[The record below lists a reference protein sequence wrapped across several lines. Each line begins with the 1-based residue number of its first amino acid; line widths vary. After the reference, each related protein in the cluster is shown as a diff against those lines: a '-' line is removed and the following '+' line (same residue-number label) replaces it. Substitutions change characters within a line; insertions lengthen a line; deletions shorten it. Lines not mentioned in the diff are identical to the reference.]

1 MNYYDLSS
9 SQNNI
14 WSLQKFYDNSAIA
27 NIGGTIFF
35 EKEKNIEILTR
46 AINYVIE
53 KQTALRIQV
62 VEIGGE
68 VKQYVK
74 EYSYRSINVREFSSC
89 SKYENYAKEMT
100 SKPISLYSENM
111 NFFEIIKI
119 DSQVGILAIF
129 SHLVS
134 DAWTFSLIV
143 REIESAYSEIEN
155 GSEHNC
161 QNEDYIRHVL
171 DEKDYFYSEKYVKD
185 RNYWKE
191 EYRNGVEKTV
201 IKQGA
206 INAFNIAAGRIV
218 TRISKNLSYEIQEY
232 CRNKGV
238 SEAVFFETVLGIY
251 LYKINSNNSTITLGL
266 PVLNRTKTY
275 EKRIAGMFV
284 STVPLTFEIKES
296 DKISQ
301 VQQNIKEKQIQMF
314 RHQKYPYGLILN
326 AIRKKQELEGNI
338 YDVMFSFQNAKT
350 DVDAITEWYCNG
362 YSEIPFTVHVDNRD
376 NSDTYTVTIDYQK
389 EIFRHEQEVYSI
401 LDRLDYVTRQILKQ
415 DCKSVKEISIVP
427 EKEKNRIINDFNNT
441 KVDYPRDKCV
451 HELFM
456 EQVKKTPDAIAV
468 VFEEKEITYR
478 ELDEMSNVLAHL
490 LREKGVER
498 GSIVPIIASK
508 SWHVIVAMLGILK
521 AGAGYMPVAS
531 DFPKER
537 IQFIVNETK
546 SKIACVYGYEDNLDN
561 VDILKLNE
569 IIYKDAKEK
578 GYLLVKENIPEDV
591 CYVIF
596 TSGSTGVPKGIV
608 LSNHTLTNLIHWQN
622 VKGVLTNS
630 KRIISFTSIVFDVF
644 SQEVFST
651 ILNGL
656 TLIIANDEIKH
667 NLVQARK
674 YIEEV
679 GADTL
684 YCTPSYYG
692 AITKEE
698 KINIAKVILAGEAFV
713 VNRNSQEQGIEY
725 YNQYGP
731 AETHVV
737 TCSRVKN
744 FMDVTIG
751 IPISNTQIYIL
762 DKDNR
767 VLPIGVPGELCIAG
781 EGVGMGY
788 LNRPEFTK
796 EKFILNPFATKEN
809 GHGTVMYRTGDLAA
823 WRENGEIEYL
833 GRMDTQVKIRGLRIE
848 LGEIESVMSEFTGV
862 HMCAVTDK
870 RSEDGRQY
878 LVGYYTTI
886 SDGRKELD
894 IITAIKVDEKELRK
908 YLLQKLPKYMVPNYF
923 MHLSEIPMTS
933 SGKIDRK
940 NLPDIQSNII
950 FEEIKLPKNEIEEKI
965 LSIWK
970 RELNIYDIGCN
981 QDFFEIGGDSLL
993 AIGIL
998 TIIEQELNI
1007 RLQMKDF
1014 LENSTVEELAKLI
1027 CTNGDCF
1034 KDKNEITKNQTTK
1047 FILTPQQKAIY
1058 YASQKNKDSLTYNMP
1073 AFLEIPITI
1082 SREKLIKAIQKVYQK
1097 FPILR
1102 MSVCEEEGKLYGTIN
1117 KDSQLFI
1124 EEYEDAQIEE
1134 FTRPFELDKAP
1145 LFRIG
1150 LSSKYLLLDMH
1161 HIISDGSSLQI
1172 LIKAIKNEY
1181 ENKFSEDEKVEY
1193 GDYANYLEAYL
1204 QKEIVKKGLE
1214 WYQNNL
1220 FSDAEKVVFPKI
1232 QKDSLYKGEQ
1242 YQYRLS
1248 EKIKSIEKEI
1258 CKKYKI
1264 TETILHFA
1272 TYGFVLSLYSGKENI
1287 AGNIIVTNRQHYE
1300 VSNTMGMFVNTLP
1313 VTWEFI
1319 KKQTVEEYL
1328 KICKEKVLCMYEYQE
1343 IPSEVIMKN
1352 IGKDKS
1358 SNFNTAF
1365 VYQASGIKNI
1375 ALDDEEIAIQTLE
1388 THSAKFDLTIE
1399 VIPDKEG
1406 DYLKLEYRTELVN
1419 AYLAE
1424 HIAQCYENIL
1434 LQMAEKE
1441 YLDEIDVLSSEE
1453 YQRIIHQFNDTKVDY
1468 PRNKCVHELF
1478 MEQVKKTPDAI
1489 AVVFEE
1495 KEITYQELDEMSN
1508 GLAIALK
1515 EKGIK
1520 KNDLVGVLLERD
1532 EKVIIVQIAVLKLG
1546 AVFIPIDRRYPEE
1559 RIQYIIDNC
1568 NVSFIIKNQD
1578 KLIKYKNTIDIE
1590 SLEYE
1595 TCNKIES
1602 VKIETEE
1609 GCYIIFT
1616 SGSTGKP
1623 KGCILTNKGLAN
1635 FCRNNNILE
1644 TCNRLQ
1650 KRIAVSVN
1658 TISFDFFIAESL
1670 LPLVNG
1676 YTVVLANEEESVKQE
1691 LFANLIK
1698 KTGANIIQTTPT
1710 KYKMLLANK
1719 TDIQQFDIFVS
1730 SGEALTFELYKML
1743 STNQRAK
1750 IFNPLGP
1757 SECSVWAVGGE
1768 IFKGNNEAK
1777 ECDIT
1782 IGKPIANTQ
1791 IYILNKNG
1799 KPVPIGVPGELCIA
1813 GDGVGLGYLNRP
1825 ELTEEKFVRN
1835 PFATDEN
1842 GHGKIM
1848 YHTGDLAAWRENGE
1862 IEYLGR
1868 IDTQVKIRG
1877 LRIELGEI
1885 ESVMSEFTG
1894 IHMCAVADK
1903 HSIDGRQYLV
1913 GYYSTLSDGRENQEI
1928 ITAIRIDEKELRKHF
1943 LKKLP
1948 KYMVPNCFMHLSKI
1962 PMTPSGKID
1971 RRNLPEPKW
1980 EIGCDEEYIA
1990 PRNKVEELLCSTME
2004 QILNYHSIGIKQDF
2018 FSCGGDSLKA
2028 IEYIVNLEKAG
2039 INLKLQEIYDFPTVE
2054 ELVKCLKEEKPV
2066 SFKKYDI
2073 DEFKKYKELLQRNT
2087 IISDKIP
2094 GEIEIK
2100 SVLLTGVT
2108 GFLGAHVAEELL
2120 QNTNCI
2126 IYCLVRGKDNEEG
2139 EERIKSTFNYYFSN
2153 RYLDVIG
2160 ERIIPINGDIT
2171 DEKLLEKMSIKVD
2184 MVIHTAA
2191 TVKHFGSYKYFYSVN
2206 VLGTKCMVNYAKKVG
2221 AKLIHI
2227 STISVSGNSL
2237 ADGFDTEYA
2246 QEKRYYAENNLYQEQ
2261 SLENVYV
2268 RSKFEAECIVLDAV
2282 LDDLSANIIR
2292 VGNLTNRSKDYV
2304 FQKNYKENAFL
2315 ARMKA
2320 IMELG
2325 SVPEYFLP
2333 LYCEFS
2339 PVDDTANAIVKIA
2352 KHFNM
2357 QHTIFHVYSNMN
2369 LYFDKMVKILEKLS
2383 INMRV
2388 LSKKEFKNCLF
2399 STLQQDK
2406 SYIYE
2411 AFVNDMDG
2419 EGNINYET
2427 NIYIQNDFTIRYLK
2441 QLGFEWTKIDYE
2453 YVKGYIEYFKE
2464 KGFLKVE

>member
-1 MNYYDLSS
+1 MEYYDLTS

-14 WSLQKFYDNSAIA
+14 WSLQKFYDNSAIT
-27 NIGGTIFF
+27 NIGGTVFF
-35 EKEKNIEILTR
+35 EKEKNIEILTK

-62 VEIGGE
+62 VETNEG

-74 EYSYRSINVREFSSC
+74 EYTYRNINIRKFTSY
-89 SKYENYAKEMT
+89 SKCVDYAKEMT
-100 SKPISLYSENM
+100 SKPISSYSENM
-111 NFFEIIKI
+111 NFFEIIRL

-134 DAWTFSLIV
+134 DAWTFGLII
-143 REIESAYSEIEN
+143 REIENAYWEIGN
-155 GSEHNC
+155 GSLYNC

-171 DEKDYFYSEKYVKD
+171 DEKDYFQSEKYLKD

-191 EYRNGVEKTV
+191 EYKNGVKKTV
-201 IKQGA
+201 IKQGT
-206 INAFNIAAGRIV
+206 INAYNIAAGRVV
-218 TRISKNLSYEIQEY
+218 TKIPRDLSYEIHEY
-232 CRNKGV
+232 CRNKSV

-296 DKISQ
+296 DKINQ
-301 VQQNIKEKQIQMF
+301 VQQKIKEKQVQIF

-326 AIRKKQELEGNI
+326 DIRKKQELEGNI

-362 YSEIPFTVHVDNRD
+362 YSEIPFTLHVDNRD

-389 EIFRHEQEVYSI
+389 EIFKHEQEVYSI

-415 DCKSVKEISIVP
+415 DCKSVKEILIVP

-451 HELFM
+451 YELFV
-456 EQVKKTPDAIAV
+456 EQAKKTPDAIAV

-490 LREKGVER
+490 LHEKGVER

-508 SWHVIVAMLGILK
+508 SWQVIVAMLGILK
-521 AGAGYMPVAS
+521 AGAGYMPVAV

-561 VDILKLNE
+561 VEILKLNE
-569 IIYKDAKEK
+569 IIFKNAKEK

-622 VKGVLTNS
+622 EKGILTNS
-630 KRIISFTSIVFDVF
+630 KRIISFTSIIFDVF
-644 SQEVFST
+644 SQEVFSA

-656 TLIIANDEIKH
+656 TLIIANDDIKH

-698 KINIAKVILAGEAFV
+698 KINVKKVILAGESFA
-713 VNRNSQEQGIEY
+713 VNKNVREQSVKY

-737 TCSRVKN
+737 TCSWVNN

-751 IPISNTQIYIL
+751 VPISNTQIYIL

-767 VLPIGVPGELCIAG
+767 LVPIGVAGELCIAG
-781 EGVGMGY
+781 AGVGLGY
-788 LNRPEFTK
+788 LNRPELTK
-796 EKFILNPFATKEN
+796 EKFIRNPFATKEN

-848 LGEIESVMSEFTGV
+848 LGEIESVMTEFTGI
-862 HMCAVTDK
+862 HMCAVTNK
-870 RSEDGRQY
+870 RSEDGRQC

-886 SDGRKELD
+886 SDGRKEQE
-894 IITAIKVDEKELRK
+894 IISAIKVDEKELRK

-923 MHLSEIPMTS
+923 MHLSKIPMTS

-950 FEEIKLPKNEIEEKI
+950 IEEIKLPKNEIEEKI

-970 RELNIYDIGCN
+970 RELNICDISCN
-981 QDFFEIGGDSLL
+981 HDFFEIGGDSLL
-993 AIGIL
+993 AISVL
-998 TIIEQELNI
+998 TIIEQELSV

-1014 LENSTVEELAKLI
+1014 IEYSTVEGLAKLI
-1027 CTNGDCF
+1027 CTNRDSS
-1034 KDKNEITKNQTTK
+1034 KDKNEITKNQRTK

-1058 YASQKNKDSLTYNMP
+1058 YASKKNKDSLTYNMP

-1082 SREKLIKAIQKVYQK
+1082 SREKLIESIQKVYQK
-1097 FPILR
+1097 FSILR
-1102 MSVCEEEGKLYGTIN
+1102 MSVHEDEGKLYGTIN

-1134 FTRPFELDKAP
+1134 FIRPFELDKAP

-1161 HIISDGSSLQI
+1161 HIISDGASLQI
-1172 LIKAIKNEY
+1172 LIKTLKNEY
-1181 ENKFSEDEKVEY
+1181 ENKYSEGEKVEY

-1204 QKEIVKKGLE
+1204 KTENVKKGLE

-1220 FSDAEKVVFPKI
+1220 YSDVEKVVFPKI
-1232 QKDSLYKGEQ
+1232 QRDSLHKGEQ

-1248 EKIKSIEKEI
+1248 EKIKTIEKEI

-1272 TYGFVLSLYSGKENI
+1272 TYGFVLSMYSGKENI

-1300 VSNTMGMFVNTLP
+1300 VSNTIGMFVNTLP
-1313 VTWEFI
+1313 ITWEFV
-1319 KKQTVEEYL
+1319 KKRTVEEFL
-1328 KICKEKVLCMYEYQE
+1328 KMCREKVLKMYEYQE
-1343 IPSEVIMKN
+1343 IPSEIIMEN
-1352 IGKDKS
+1352 IGNDKRS
-1358 SNFNTAF
+1358 IFNTAF
-1365 VYQASGIKNI
+1365 VYQASDIKKI
-1375 ALDDEEIAIQTLE
+1375 ILDDEEITIQE
-1388 THSAKFDLTIE
+1388 YDTHSAKFDLTFEI
-1399 VIPDKEG
+1399 IPNEG
-1406 DYLKLEYRTELVN
+1406 GDCLRLEYRTELVN

-1434 LQMAEKE
+1434 LQLAEKE
-1441 YLDEIDVLSSEE
+1441 YLDEIDVLNNGE

-1468 PRNKCVHELF
+1468 PRDKCVHELF

-1495 KEITYQELDEMSN
+1495 NEITYRELDEMSN

-1515 EKGIK
+1515 EKGVK
-1520 KNDLVGVLLERD
+1520 KNDLIGVLLERD

-1568 NVSFIIKNQD
+1568 NVKFIIKNQD

-1595 TCNKIES
+1595 PCDELENINVEAK
-1602 VKIETEE
+1602 E

-1623 KGCILTNKGLAN
+1623 KGCILTNKGLVN

-1644 TCNRLQ
+1644 TCNRLE

-1691 LFANLIK
+1691 MFANLIK

-1710 KYKMLLANK
+1710 KYKMLLANEN
-1719 TDIQQFDIFVS
+1719 TIQQFDIFVS

-1768 IFKGNNEAK
+1768 IFKENNETK

-1791 IYILNKNG
+1791 IYILNKNS

-1825 ELTEEKFVRN
+1825 ELTEEKFVKN

-1848 YHTGDLAAWRENGE
+1848 YHTGDLATWRENGE

-1885 ESVMSEFTG
+1885 ESVMSEFPG
-1894 IHMCAVADK
+1894 IHMCAVTDK
-1903 HSIDGRQYLV
+1903 RSDEGRQYLV
-1913 GYYSTLSDGRENQEI
+1913 GYYTTFSDVKEKREI
-1928 ITAIRIDEKELRKHF
+1928 VTAIRINEKELRDY
-1943 LKKLP
+1943 LLQKLP
-1948 KYMVPNCFMHLSKI
+1948 KYMVPNYFMHLSKI
-1962 PMTPSGKID
+1962 PMTPSGKTD
-1971 RRNLPEPKW
+1971 RKKLPEPKW
-1980 EIGCDEEYIA
+1980 EIECNEEYVA
-1990 PRNKVEELLCSTME
+1990 PRNEVEELLCSKME
-2004 QILNYHSIGIKQDF
+2004 QILNYHPIGIKQDF

-2028 IEYIVNLEKAG
+2028 IEYIVSLEKEG
-2039 INLKLQEIYDFPTVE
+2039 INLKLQEIYDYSSVE
-2054 ELVKCLKEEKPV
+2054 ELGKCLKKDKAV
-2066 SFKKYDI
+2066 SLRKYDMN
-2073 DEFKKYKELLQRNT
+2073 EFKKYSELLQRNT
-2087 IISDKIP
+2087 IINDKIP
-2094 GEIEIK
+2094 EEMEFET
-2100 SVLLTGVT
+2100 VLLTGVT
-2108 GFLGAHVAEELL
+2108 GFLGTHIAEELL
-2120 QNTNCI
+2120 KNTNCI
-2126 IYCLVRGKDNEEG
+2126 IYCLVRGKDNEVG
-2139 EERIKSTFNYYFSN
+2139 EERIKSIFNYYFGN
-2153 RYLDVIG
+2153 EYQDVIG
-2160 ERIIPINGDIT
+2160 KRIIPINGDIT
-2171 DEKLLEKMSIKVD
+2171 DDNLFEKLSVDVD
-2184 MVIHTAA
+2184 MVIHAA
-2191 TVKHFGSYKYFYSVN
+2191 AVVKHFGSYKYFHSVN
-2206 VLGTKCMVNYAKKVG
+2206 VLGTKRMVDYAKKVG
-2221 AKLIHI
+2221 AKFIHI

-2237 ADGFDTEYA
+2237 ADGFYAEYA
-2246 QEKRYYAENNLYQEQ
+2246 REKRYYAENNLYQQQ

-2268 RSKFEAECIVLDAV
+2268 RSKFEAECIVLDA
-2282 LDDLSANIIR
+2282 LLEGLSANIIR
-2292 VGNLTNRSKDYV
+2292 IGNLTNRSKDFV
-2304 FQKNYKENAFL
+2304 FQKNYSENAFL
-2315 ARMKA
+2315 TRMKA
-2320 IMELG
+2320 IMDLG
-2325 SVPEYFLP
+2325 SIPEYFLP

-2357 QHTIFHVYSNMN
+2357 KHTVFHVYSNKN
-2369 LYFDKMVKILEKLS
+2369 LYFEEMLKILEKLS

-2388 LSKKEFKNCLF
+2388 LSKEEFKKCLF
-2399 STLQQDK
+2399 NTLQQDQ

-2411 AFVNDMDG
+2411 AFVNDMDQ

-2427 NIYIQNDFTIRYLK
+2427 NIFIQNDFTIRYLK

-2453 YVKGYIEYFKE
+2453 YVKGYIEYFKQ

>member
-35 EKEKNIEILTR
+35 EKEKDIEILTR

-74 EYSYRSINVREFSSC
+74 EYSYRSINVREFSSY

-171 DEKDYFYSEKYVKD
+171 DEKDYFHSEKYVKD

-191 EYRNGVEKTV
+191 EYGNGVEKTV

-218 TRISKNLSYEIQEY
+218 TKISKNLSYEIQEY

-326 AIRKKQELEGNI
+326 AIREKQELEGNI

-468 VFEEKEITYR
+468 VFEEKEITY
-478 ELDEMSNVLAHL
+478 
-490 LREKGVER
+490 
-498 GSIVPIIASK
+498 
-508 SWHVIVAMLGILK
+508 
-521 AGAGYMPVAS
+521 
-531 DFPKER
+531 
-537 IQFIVNETK
+537 
-546 SKIACVYGYEDNLDN
+546 
-561 VDILKLNE
+561 
-569 IIYKDAKEK
+569 
-578 GYLLVKENIPEDV
+578 
-591 CYVIF
+591 
-596 TSGSTGVPKGIV
+596 
-608 LSNHTLTNLIHWQN
+608 
-622 VKGVLTNS
+622 
-630 KRIISFTSIVFDVF
+630 
-644 SQEVFST
+644 
-651 ILNGL
+651 
-656 TLIIANDEIKH
+656 
-667 NLVQARK
+667 
-674 YIEEV
+674 
-679 GADTL
+679 
-684 YCTPSYYG
+684 
-692 AITKEE
+692 
-698 KINIAKVILAGEAFV
+698 
-713 VNRNSQEQGIEY
+713 
-725 YNQYGP
+725 
-731 AETHVV
+731 
-737 TCSRVKN
+737 
-744 FMDVTIG
+744 
-751 IPISNTQIYIL
+751 
-762 DKDNR
+762 
-767 VLPIGVPGELCIAG
+767 
-781 EGVGMGY
+781 
-788 LNRPEFTK
+788 
-796 EKFILNPFATKEN
+796 
-809 GHGTVMYRTGDLAA
+809 
-823 WRENGEIEYL
+823 
-833 GRMDTQVKIRGLRIE
+833 
-848 LGEIESVMSEFTGV
+848 
-862 HMCAVTDK
+862 
-870 RSEDGRQY
+870 
-878 LVGYYTTI
+878 
-886 SDGRKELD
+886 
-894 IITAIKVDEKELRK
+894 
-908 YLLQKLPKYMVPNYF
+908 
-923 MHLSEIPMTS
+923 
-933 SGKIDRK
+933 
-940 NLPDIQSNII
+940 
-950 FEEIKLPKNEIEEKI
+950 
-965 LSIWK
+965 
-970 RELNIYDIGCN
+970 
-981 QDFFEIGGDSLL
+981 
-993 AIGIL
+993 
-998 TIIEQELNI
+998 
-1007 RLQMKDF
+1007 
-1014 LENSTVEELAKLI
+1014 
-1027 CTNGDCF
+1027 
-1034 KDKNEITKNQTTK
+1034 
-1047 FILTPQQKAIY
+1047 
-1058 YASQKNKDSLTYNMP
+1058 
-1073 AFLEIPITI
+1073 
-1082 SREKLIKAIQKVYQK
+1082 
-1097 FPILR
+1097 
-1102 MSVCEEEGKLYGTIN
+1102 
-1117 KDSQLFI
+1117 
-1124 EEYEDAQIEE
+1124 
-1134 FTRPFELDKAP
+1134 
-1145 LFRIG
+1145 
-1150 LSSKYLLLDMH
+1150 
-1161 HIISDGSSLQI
+1161 
-1172 LIKAIKNEY
+1172 
-1181 ENKFSEDEKVEY
+1181 
-1193 GDYANYLEAYL
+1193 
-1204 QKEIVKKGLE
+1204 
-1214 WYQNNL
+1214 
-1220 FSDAEKVVFPKI
+1220 
-1232 QKDSLYKGEQ
+1232 
-1242 YQYRLS
+1242 
-1248 EKIKSIEKEI
+1248 
-1258 CKKYKI
+1258 
-1264 TETILHFA
+1264 
-1272 TYGFVLSLYSGKENI
+1272 
-1287 AGNIIVTNRQHYE
+1287 
-1300 VSNTMGMFVNTLP
+1300 
-1313 VTWEFI
+1313 
-1319 KKQTVEEYL
+1319 
-1328 KICKEKVLCMYEYQE
+1328 
-1343 IPSEVIMKN
+1343 
-1352 IGKDKS
+1352 
-1358 SNFNTAF
+1358 
-1365 VYQASGIKNI
+1365 
-1375 ALDDEEIAIQTLE
+1375 
-1388 THSAKFDLTIE
+1388 
-1399 VIPDKEG
+1399 
-1406 DYLKLEYRTELVN
+1406 
-1419 AYLAE
+1419 
-1424 HIAQCYENIL
+1424 
-1434 LQMAEKE
+1434 
-1441 YLDEIDVLSSEE
+1441 
-1453 YQRIIHQFNDTKVDY
+1453 
-1468 PRNKCVHELF
+1468 
-1478 MEQVKKTPDAI
+1478 
-1489 AVVFEE
+1489 
-1495 KEITYQELDEMSN
+1495 QELDEMSN

-1546 AVFIPIDRRYPEE
+1546 AAFIPIDRRYPEE

-1602 VKIETEE
+1602 VKIEAEE

-1842 GHGKIM
+1842 GHGKII

-1903 HSIDGRQYLV
+1903 HSVDGRQYLV

-1928 ITAIRIDEKELRKHF
+1928 ITAIRIDEKELRKHL

-1948 KYMVPNCFMHLSKI
+1948 KYMVPNYFMHLSKI

-1990 PRNKVEELLCSTME
+1990 PRNKVEELLCRTME

-2073 DEFKKYKELLQRNT
+2073 AEFKKYKELLQRNT

-2171 DEKLLEKMSIKVD
+2171 DEKLLEKLSIKVD

-2191 TVKHFGSYKYFYSVN
+2191 TVKHFGSYKHFYSVN

-2237 ADGFDTEYA
+2237 ANGFDTEYA

-2268 RSKFEAECIVLDAV
+2268 RSKFEAECIVLDAI
-2282 LDDLSANIIR
+2282 LDGLSANIIR

-2399 STLQQDK
+2399 NTLQQDK

-2411 AFVNDMDG
+2411 AFVNDMDE